1 MMIDP
6 LTAGKAELEE
16 RDRVKALAE
25 DARAILN
32 RIEDRDEWPHG
43 ALIAALAEHMSVPDA
58 IHVLGRLDWEDN
70 RHDGESDP

>member
-32 RIEDRDEWPHG
+32 RIEDWDEWPHG
-43 ALIAALAEHMSVPDA
+43 AVIAALAERMSVPDA
-58 IHVLGRLDWEDN
+58 IHVLEYIDWDDN
-70 RHDGESDP
+70 RHDGDSDP